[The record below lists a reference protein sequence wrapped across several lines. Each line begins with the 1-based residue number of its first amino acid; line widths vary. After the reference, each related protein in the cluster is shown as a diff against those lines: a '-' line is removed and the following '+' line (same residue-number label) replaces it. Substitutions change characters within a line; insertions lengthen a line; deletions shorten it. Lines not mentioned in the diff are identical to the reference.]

1 MGLLNQIL
9 GGLAGSVLGRSALGG
24 RLGGGKSRLMMLLL
38 PVVLSMLTKRQR
50 ARGGRS
56 PFSGLVAGGL
66 AGGGLAGLLSLLS
79 QKGYGQQAGSWVSTG
94 PNQALPPEALSDVLG
109 EQQLADIA
117 AQAGVSEDEARTG
130 LAELLPEVVDHFTPE
145 GRIPE
150 DNDLSASVDDYV
162 KRLPTDRP

>member
-9 GGLAGSVLGRSALGG
+9 GGLAGSVLGRSSLGG

-38 PVVLSMLTKRQR
+38 PVVLSMLANRQR
-50 ARGGRS
+50 GRGGGGS
-56 PFSGLVAGGL
+56 LSGLLGGGL
-66 AGGGLAGLLSLLS
+66 AGGGLAGLLALFS
-79 QKGYGQQAGSWVSTG
+79 QKGYGQQAASWVSTG
-94 PNQALPPEALSDVLG
+94 PNQELPPEALSDVLG
-109 EQQLADIA
+109 DQQLADIA

-150 DNDLSASVDDYV
+150 ENELLAGVDDYV
-162 KRLPTDRP
+162 KRLLSDTP

>member
-38 PVVLSMLTKRQR
+38 PVVLSMLANRQR
-50 ARGGRS
+50 GRGGGS
-56 PFSGLVAGGL
+56 PFSGLVGGGL
-66 AGGGLAGLLSLLS
+66 AGGGLAGLLALLS
-79 QKGYGQQAGSWVSTG
+79 QKGYGQQAASWVSTG
-94 PNQALPPEALSDVLG
+94 PNQELPPEALSDVLG
-109 EQQLADIA
+109 DQQLADIA

-145 GRIPE
+145 GRMPE
-150 DNDLSASVDDYV
+150 ENDLLAGVDDYV
-162 KRLPTDRP
+162 KRLPTDTP